1 MQYSTSLSYGQS
13 VTDFATTLEAS
24 SNKQVSA
31 AMPARLYYWSPPF
44 VKSPTSWKP
53 SFGSQRPRRSTL
65 AISGLWLASQNL
77 LEKVIERIYSH
88 TTFEKDKLT
97 LYSAVIVG
105 ILVYSFSSN
114 WAEGARELA
123 HAEQLLLS
131 ATGGSGLIIIC
142 KVPFRDFVVQFV
154 HFFGFQYIAL
164 DGTET

>member
-1 MQYSTSLSYGQS
+1 MFAQSEKKKEIICEDQRSACESHMPTECIVARRASAEMQYITSLSYGQS

-44 VKSPTSWKP
+44 VKSPTNVLKAIFWQSKA
-53 SFGSQRPRRSTL
+53 SQKHPGIF
-65 AISGLWLASQNL
+65 AGLWLASQNL

-97 LYSAVIVG
+97 LYSAVIAG

-114 WAEGARELA
+114 
-123 HAEQLLLS
+123 
-131 ATGGSGLIIIC
+131 
-142 KVPFRDFVVQFV
+142 
-154 HFFGFQYIAL
+154 
-164 DGTET
+164 